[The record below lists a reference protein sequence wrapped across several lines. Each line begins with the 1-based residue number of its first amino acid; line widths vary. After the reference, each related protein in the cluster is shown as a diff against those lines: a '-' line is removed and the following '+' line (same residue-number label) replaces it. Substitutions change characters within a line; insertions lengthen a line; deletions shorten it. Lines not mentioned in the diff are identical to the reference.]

1 VIVGLLH
8 QDVGHLGIFVSGKV
22 AKKEYTQLVSVL
34 NEVEILPPG
43 LYGMQITEIESDAD
57 GEKQYEVTFQ
67 ERRLEDIV
75 ARGNRFG
82 REDEKPF
89 EAVAALSDFNQRAYE
104 LFAQPLVRAMSNDT
118 SAKLLRTFHPLRVQN
133 WALSSFNPFMAW
145 LKPAA
150 EAVKAH
156 RQPLEASDP
165 WRRLEN
171 AGSEL
176 VSASL
181 DLHGNMRDAR
191 TEASFFSIYAN
202 MYSFYMADKQP
213 AQLEPMAASDMR
225 ALPFVQEALGSIAEG
240 GYVEAFARLASLRAA
255 HQDDLLPL
263 AQLVKRK
270 ELAPSYAEYLPD
282 VPRDQWRRIRG
293 EQEIIAR
300 YAPEQA
306 IATLPALLR
315 ERGDRER
322 LLALVDKLMAD
333 PRVQEHPTDAQLA
346 MVERLRDLLDDS
358 AHPPVFAALPPAPA
372 GPRLH

>member
-1 VIVGLLH
+1 
-8 QDVGHLGIFVSGKV
+8 
-22 AKKEYTQLVSVL
+22 
-34 NEVEILPPG
+34 
-43 LYGMQITEIESDAD
+43 
-57 GEKQYEVTFQ
+57 
-67 ERRLEDIV
+67 
-75 ARGNRFG
+75 
-82 REDEKPF
+82 
-89 EAVAALSDFNQRAYE
+89 
-104 LFAQPLVRAMSNDT
+104 
-118 SAKLLRTFHPLRVQN
+118 
-133 WALSSFNPFMAW
+133 
-145 LKPAA
+145 
-150 EAVKAH
+150 
-156 RQPLEASDP
+156 
-165 WRRLEN
+165 
-171 AGSEL
+171 
-176 VSASL
+176 
-181 DLHGNMRDAR
+181 
-191 TEASFFSIYAN
+191 

-263 AQLVKRK
+263 AELVKRK

-315 ERGDRER
+315 DRADRDR

-333 PRVQEHPTDAQLA
+333 PRVQEHPTEAQLA
-346 MVERLRDLLDDS
+346 MVERLRDLLDDA
-358 AHPPVFAALPPAPA
+358 AHPPVRKARPKASA